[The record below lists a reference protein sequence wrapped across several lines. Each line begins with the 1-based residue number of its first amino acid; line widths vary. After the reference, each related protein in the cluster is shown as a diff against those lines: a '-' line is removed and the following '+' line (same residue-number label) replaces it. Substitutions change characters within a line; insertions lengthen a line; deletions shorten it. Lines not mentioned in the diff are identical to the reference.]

1 MAAEDKYQRAYE
13 RERKAR
19 QLAESILNEKTR
31 EVYDNLVHIQ
41 SQNKALELLI
51 EVTNFS
57 KEDLSFSASLFK
69 YLVVVAKLL
78 ESPYGL
84 VYLKSEDDEGLYT
97 SDITYPDDDS
107 FPKNLKVLVDESQ
120 YFSGKSIPGQVL
132 KTKQM
137 FLWRLG
143 DNDNIAPQRI
153 DIFKALNL
161 AGSVSVPIIRF
172 DQVVAV
178 VELGV
183 KKFDIIDDFIFD
195 KIQASATQL
204 GITLERRKQQKAL
217 TKNYLE
223 LKKTHDELKTAQ
235 QQLVQSEKM
244 SSLGQIA
251 AGIAHEINNPIGF
264 VTSNLE
270 TLKEYIDVFV
280 QILMSYNKMDAFS
293 GGKKLDEMNNLLE
306 EIRQLKKS
314 EDFDFMLE
322 DLKQILA
329 DSSEGLSRVRDI
341 VANLKTFA
349 HADDGVLEE
358 HDINECLKNSI
369 KVVWNELKYTITLH
383 EEFNEIPHL
392 ICNISELSQVFMN
405 MLINAKDA
413 CGEQGEMT
421 VSTQLIDG
429 FIEIRFADNGEGIPQ
444 DKLKKIFDPFF
455 TTKPVGKGTGL
466 GLSISYG
473 IIESHGGGIDVETE
487 EGKGT
492 CFIIKLPVK
501 REES

>member
-306 EIRQLKKS
+306 EI
-314 EDFDFMLE
+314 
-322 DLKQILA
+322 
-329 DSSEGLSRVRDI
+329 
-341 VANLKTFA
+341 
-349 HADDGVLEE
+349 LEE